1 MKNKVGLVLLCTLL
15 ALSVLYVGYYIELW
29 LGSAILLSYI
39 IVIAV
44 LVLVLLLYDIYR
56 IRK

>member
-29 LGSAILLSYI
+29 LGSAIPLSYI

-44 LVLVLLLYDIYR
+44 LVLGLLLYDIYR